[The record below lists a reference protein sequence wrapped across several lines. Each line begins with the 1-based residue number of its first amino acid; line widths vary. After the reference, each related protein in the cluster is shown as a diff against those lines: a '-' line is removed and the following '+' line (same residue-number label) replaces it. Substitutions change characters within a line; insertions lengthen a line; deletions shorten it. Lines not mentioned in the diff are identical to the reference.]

1 MQHHSFF
8 RGEKFVSVQ
17 EITGLATIISHDY
30 NNSVKYTNALLF
42 NDGKWK
48 LQSWQWQCEKMTGYG
63 LSGILSGCSSLK
75 SPEFFFVQ
83 FIKNSVDNRGP
94 LCM

>member
-30 NNSVKYTNALLF
+30 NNSVKYTNAYCLMMESESY
-42 NDGKWK
+42 NRDSDSARKW
-48 LQSWQWQCEKMTGYG
+48 QVMA
-63 LSGILSGCSSLK
+63 SL
-75 SPEFFFVQ
+75 EY
-83 FIKNSVDNRGP
+83 
-94 LCM
+94 

>member
-30 NNSVKYTNALLF
+30 NNSVKYTNANSLMTESESYILTVRE
-42 NDGKWK
+42 NDRLWPLWNTKW
-48 LQSWQWQCEKMTGYG
+48 L
-63 LSGILSGCSSLK
+63 
-75 SPEFFFVQ
+75 
-83 FIKNSVDNRGP
+83 
-94 LCM
+94 